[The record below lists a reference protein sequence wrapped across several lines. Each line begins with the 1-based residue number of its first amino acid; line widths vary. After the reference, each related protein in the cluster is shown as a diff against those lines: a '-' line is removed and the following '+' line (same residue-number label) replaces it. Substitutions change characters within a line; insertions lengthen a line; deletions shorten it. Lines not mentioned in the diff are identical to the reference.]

1 MNRIKSTYVCKNS
14 MSEFP
19 RYGTG
24 GWTPIFIEGKEYD
37 CEYEPWNFETGH
49 RLNGAFRRYWVTG
62 EDGEQR
68 EMNRTRFKAVFQ
80 TEHET
85 KSHKRDLLLEGIL
98 GESPKKQRKEE

>member
-1 MNRIKSTYVCKNS
+1 
-14 MSEFP
+14 
-19 RYGTG
+19 
-24 GWTPIFIEGKEYD
+24 
-37 CEYEPWNFETGH
+37 
-49 RLNGAFRRYWVTG
+49 VTG